1 MPKKKADTDRKK
13 GRKELLGLVGNF
25 LKTPT
30 SSEKTKTR
38 REFKKAAAAAMKIAK
53 QVYEAG
59 GKINPKPKSKPKPKP
74 KPKPTAV
81 KTYKLDKKHRIKI
94 INPVTGK
101 KIDFLGA
108 THLKLIK
115 TGVIPVRR
123 IARGEYKKENVITNI
138 SKNGMVKVYGGSAP
152 PGGERSM
159 VPTNTKMT
167 AVGSAPPNIRST
179 VEESMPPNTNMTSMG
194 RAPSSNTRRT
204 VEESA
209 PSPNTSIMSSSN
221 EKPKATSTRRKR
233 QRKNPKAKKEVLGRS
248 SGNFTL
254 GPGANFIQKGNNTS
268 QEGVSRESN
277 ASQEGVP
284 IESNTSQ
291 EGAPRE
297 RAVAENRPAGGKKLP
312 TSGTGVGA
320 VGANNLSKGQGKI
333 APAPPSSKLNIKITQ
348 QPKAPNKISIGSGSG
363 GNSKTRDNTNG
374 TKRGTTSG
382 LDLDLG
388 SSGTNNKK
396 EDQLYDKAL
405 KAVYNALDK

>member
-25 LKTPT
+25 LKTPNPA
-30 SSEKTKTR
+30 EKKKTE
-38 REFKKAAAAAMKIAK
+38 REFKKAAAAAIKIAK
-53 QVYEAG
+53 QVSEAG
-59 GKINPKPKSKPKPKP
+59 GKIKPKPKSKPKPNP
-74 KPKPTAV
+74 KPKPNAV

-115 TGVIPVRR
+115 TGVIPVKR
-123 IARGEYKKENVITNI
+123 IARGEYKKEKVITNI

-152 PGGERSM
+152 P
-159 VPTNTKMT
+159 NTKMT
-167 AVGSAPPNIRST
+167 AVGSAPPN
-179 VEESMPPNTNMTSMG
+179 
-194 RAPSSNTRRT
+194 TRRP

-209 PSPNTSIMSSSN
+209 PPNTKMTAVGSAPSNARILPSSN
-221 EKPKATSTRRKR
+221 EKSKVTPTRRKR
-233 QRKNPKAKKEVLGRS
+233 QRKNPKAKKEVIGRS
-248 SGNFTL
+248 SSNFTL
-254 GPGANFIQKGNNTS
+254 GPGANFRQKGTNVA
-268 QEGVSRESN
+268 QEGAPRESN
-277 ASQEGVP
+277 SAEEGAP
-284 IESNTSQ
+284 RESKSTE

-312 TSGTGVGA
+312 TSGAGVGA

-348 QPKAPNKISIGSGSG
+348 QPKAPNKISIETGAG
-363 GNSKTRDNTNG
+363 GNKKQGGNG
-374 TKRGTTSG
+374 TTKGKDRGLG

-388 SSGTNNKK
+388 TSSSGTNNKK

-405 KAVYNALDK
+405 KAVYDALDK

>member
-1 MPKKKADTDRKK
+1 
-13 GRKELLGLVGNF
+13 
-25 LKTPT
+25 
-30 SSEKTKTR
+30 
-38 REFKKAAAAAMKIAK
+38 
-53 QVYEAG
+53 
-59 GKINPKPKSKPKPKP
+59 
-74 KPKPTAV
+74 
-81 KTYKLDKKHRIKI
+81 
-94 INPVTGK
+94 
-101 KIDFLGA
+101 
-108 THLKLIK
+108 
-115 TGVIPVRR
+115 
-123 IARGEYKKENVITNI
+123 
-138 SKNGMVKVYGGSAP
+138 MVKVYGGSAP
-152 PGGERSM
+152 PGGKRSM

-209 PSPNTSIMSSSN
+209 PSPNTSIMS
-221 EKPKATSTRRKR
+221 KSTRRKR

-312 TSGTGVGA
+312 TSGAGVGA

>member
-38 REFKKAAAAAMKIAK
+38 REFKKAAAAAIKIAK
-53 QVYEAG
+53 QVSEAG
-59 GKINPKPKSKPKPKP
+59 GKIKPKPKSKPKPKP
-74 KPKPTAV
+74 KPKPNAV

-101 KIDFLGA
+101 KIDFLGE

-115 TGVIPVRR
+115 TGVIPVKR
-123 IARGEYKKENVITNI
+123 IARGEYKKEKVITNI

-152 PGGERSM
+152 PI
-159 VPTNTKMT
+159 TKMT
-167 AVGSAPPNIRST
+167 AVGSAPPNTRMTAVGSA
-179 VEESMPPNTNMTSMG
+179 PPNTRRTTEES
-194 RAPSSNTRRT
+194 APSNARRT

-209 PSPNTSIMSSSN
+209 PPNARILPSSN
-221 EKPKATSTRRKR
+221 EKSKVTPTRRKR
-233 QRKNPKAKKEVLGRS
+233 QRKNPKAKKEVIGRS
-248 SGNFTL
+248 SSNFTL
-254 GPGANFIQKGNNTS
+254 GPGANFRQKGSNVA
-268 QEGVSRESN
+268 QEGAPRESN
-277 ASQEGVP
+277 SAEEGAP
-284 IESNTSQ
+284 RESKSTE

-312 TSGTGVGA
+312 TSGAGVGA

-348 QPKAPNKISIGSGSG
+348 QPKAPNKISIETGAG
-363 GNSKTRDNTNG
+363 GNKKQGVNG
-374 TKRGTTSG
+374 TTKGKDRGLG